1 MHRQKLPARS
11 DVLVKHPVPAWVQ
24 MRSHGLT
31 QLRSMRQKSVDDLLL
46 MGMRCE
52 LLIRNLRIQQNV
64 FNRSNQ
70 RGDFGWF
77 VRHQWVMKAVGR
89 NRQAAPAR
97 KLRKDPGGNLVSRL
111 PCSVFTDS

>member
-11 DVLVKHPVPAWVQ
+11 DVLVKHPVPARVQ

-52 LLIRNLRIQQNV
+52 LLIRNLRIQHNV
-64 FNRSNQ
+64 LNLSNQ
-70 RGDFGWF
+70 RGNRGWF
-77 VRHQWVMKAVGR
+77 LRHQWVMQAVGGK
-89 NRQAAPAR
+89 RQAAPAW
-97 KLRKDPGGNLVSRL
+97 KLRKDPGGGLVSRW
-111 PCSVFTDS
+111 PCSFLSDG